1 MMMMMNISGRKAL
14 LQANLVYEA
23 AAVHGKDN
31 TAANCAAGFRQREML
46 FSYSL
51 NLSSC

>member
-1 MMMMMNISGRKAL
+1 MMTMKISGRKAL
-14 LQANLVYEA
+14 LRANLIYEA

-31 TAANCAAGFRQREML
+31 TVANCAAGFRQRELL